1 MPHCLLTRGLDVWA
15 GMQVRGM
22 GRAACLLGGLYLLA
36 KGKIQDIFGHD
47 LKKES
52 KEKRSSEHRKFLPEV
67 NAGAGEG
74 RMTLEPQPVPA
85 FWGTCGSEAVLSVAR
100 GRLLEDILR
109 A

>member
-1 MPHCLLTRGLDVWA
+1 MAQCLLTRNPDIQA
-15 GMQVRGM
+15 GTQVRGM
-22 GRAACLLGGLYLLA
+22 GRVACLLGGLYLLA

-52 KEKRSSEHRKFLPEV
+52 KEERSSEHGKFLPEV
-67 NAGAGEG
+67 SVGAGEG

-85 FWGTCGSEAVLSVAR
+85 FWGTRGSEAVLSVAR
-100 GRLLEDILR
+100 GGLQEDILS

>member
-1 MPHCLLTRGLDVWA
+1 
-15 GMQVRGM
+15 M
-22 GRAACLLGGLYLLA
+22 GRATCLLGGLYLLA

-67 NAGAGEG
+67 SIGAGEG
-74 RMTLEPQPVPA
+74 RMTLGPQPVPD
-85 FWGTCGSEAVLSVAR
+85 FWGTRGSEAVLPVAR
-100 GRLLEDILR
+100 GGLQEDILR

>member
-1 MPHCLLTRGLDVWA
+1 
-15 GMQVRGM
+15 M

-67 NAGAGEG
+67 NAMGWGREDDVGA
-74 RMTLEPQPVPA
+74 PA
-85 FWGTCGSEAVLSVAR
+85 GPS
-100 GRLLEDILR
+100 LLGDMWQ
-109 A
+109 